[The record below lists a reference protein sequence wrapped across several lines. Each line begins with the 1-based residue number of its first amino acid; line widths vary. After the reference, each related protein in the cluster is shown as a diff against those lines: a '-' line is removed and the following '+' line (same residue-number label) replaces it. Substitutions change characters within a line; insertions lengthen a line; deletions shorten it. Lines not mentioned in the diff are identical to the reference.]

1 MAKKDVI
8 EAEGKV
14 IEAQPNAMFIVE
26 LETGHKVLAHVSGK
40 IRTNYIRII
49 PGDKVKVELSPYDL
63 TMERQSVDSISSICA
78 LNPAAV
84 LCRVTDPGKR
94 CMRPRQKS

>member
-49 PGDKVKVELSPYDL
+49 PGDKVKVEESPGEEKLKQADNTAEDPAFWIDSVQEEDL
-63 TMERQSVDSISSICA
+63 
-78 LNPAAV
+78 
-84 LCRVTDPGKR
+84 K
-94 CMRPRQKS
+94 